1 MRLLL
6 LFLLVLPA
14 CALARDWQVDMANS
28 SLSFSDTY
36 QNGPFTGKFARFEA
50 TIAFDPADLS
60 KNKFDVIIDMA
71 SVDTQ
76 SSERDD
82 TLRTAEFFDTAK
94 FSHAHFITQSFGAG
108 HDGGLVAHGTL
119 TIRDQTKPV
128 TLKVTFAGDEKSA
141 TLDVYTT
148 LNRLDFGLGSSSD
161 WADIGRDVAVHG
173 HLALTA
179 K

>member
-1 MRLLL
+1 MRLMLL
-6 LFLLVLPA
+6 CLLVLPA

-28 SLSFSDTY
+28 SLTFADTY
-36 QNGPFTGKFARFEA
+36 QNGPFTGKFARFDA

-60 KNKFDVIIDMA
+60 KNKFDVTVDMT

-82 TLRTAEFFDTAK
+82 TLRTAEFFDTTK

-108 HDGGLVAHGTL
+108 RDGGLVANGLL

-141 TLDVYTT
+141 TLDVDTT
-148 LNRLDFGLGSSSD
+148 LNRLDFGLGASND
-161 WADIGRDVAVHG
+161 WIDIGRDVTVHG
-173 HLALTA
+173 HLVLTA